1 MQTENDDSI
10 QVKKLHSQLWFI
22 DKTNKSLI
30 KPQENLKIKKSQ
42 SILKAIF

>member
-1 MQTENDDSI
+1 MQTENDGSI

-22 DKTNKSLI
+22 DKINKSLI
-30 KPQENLKIKKSQ
+30 KSQENLKIKKSQ